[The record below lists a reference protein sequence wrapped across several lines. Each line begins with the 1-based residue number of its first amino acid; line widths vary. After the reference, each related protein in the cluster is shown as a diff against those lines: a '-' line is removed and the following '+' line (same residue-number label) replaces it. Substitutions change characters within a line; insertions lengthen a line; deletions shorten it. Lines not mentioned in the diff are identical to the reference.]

1 MAAIE
6 EKRKLESETSYSD
19 LEGDVFGTHG
29 GFVTVSIFQFRPR
42 SSNRVL
48 SGSKLGNGTRSQF
61 RGREEMQGCGERM
74 QMADKLVNDLF
85 VIFSALAQETKKTL
99 EKSVLLIAKRG
110 FHTLGNR
117 EIEQ

>member
-1 MAAIE
+1 M
-6 EKRKLESETSYSD
+6 
-19 LEGDVFGTHG
+19 FGTHG

-85 VIFSALAQETKKTL
+85 VIFSALAQETIRTHSKRVCFLSQNVVFTIW
-99 EKSVLLIAKRG
+99 EIGKSNSSKIS
-110 FHTLGNR
+110 
-117 EIEQ
+117 E